1 MPYCV
6 AQDDFDR
13 PVASQLLPDGRAWLL
28 HSRHSEDVE
37 SLTLRQINASGA
49 VAAAIGIP
57 VPAGASVRM
66 LSATAD
72 DAVVVLGSDGF
83 E

>member
-1 MPYCV
+1 M
-6 AQDDFDR
+6 
-13 PVASQLLPDGRAWLL
+13 
-28 HSRHSEDVE
+28 
-37 SLTLRQINASGA
+37 RQINASGA